1 MARISRE
8 NDPEHL
14 AYLKT
19 PKSKSEKKP
28 GSFKDF
34 FKGGRSRSSLPT
46 NTTGGSPE
54 VSPSALTRHGG
65 VEDMAPG
72 FEQVGMLPV
81 QRSRILDLDEWE
93 KVKEENRDL
102 SHAAKIQVYR
112 EREELKRRQADEG
125 EEAVRKLFN
134 VEAQDNRKDQKSLE
148 VGGAMAEH
156 GNNNAKHE
164 GTVDGGHEEASSE
177 CEQTPIHEDA
187 GRPEAD
193 QPYHACV
200 PPTSTSTTDNPDL
213 LHMPSSASQGEI
225 PSLRVV

>member
-1 MARISRE
+1 M
-8 NDPEHL
+8 L
-14 AYLKT
+14 
-19 PKSKSEKKP
+19 KSKSEKKP
-28 GSFKDF
+28 SSFKDL
-34 FKGGRSRSSLPT
+34 FKGGRSRSSLP

-54 VSPSALTRHGG
+54 ASPSALRRHGG

-102 SHAAKIQVYR
+102 SHAAKIQVYK

-125 EEAVRKLFN
+125 EGVVRKLFN

-148 VGGAMAEH
+148 VGGVMAEY

-164 GTVDGGHEEASSE
+164 GTVDDGHKEASSE
-177 CEQTPIHEDA
+177 CEQNPIHEDA

-193 QPYHACV
+193 QSYHACV
-200 PPTSTSTTDNPDL
+200 PPTSNTTTDNPDL
-213 LHMPSSASQGEI
+213 LHMPSSASQGKI
-225 PSLRVV
+225 PPLRSVQGQ